1 MQIFP
6 DVLQKSTIK
15 IQYFIHVC
23 RSVRRALAATK
34 KNYILANETM
44 SCETSFLSR
53 GSSIRRRPRTPITDI
68 DGVSIR
74 ERRSS
79 APDALFLYFFLSPG
93 QGITIFCITKTAI
106 SQWLGTS
113 STKTNISTDQ
123 LITWDFSAFLK
134 LFCHKILYRKI
145 RKKFV
150 KLYSFWHSK
159 KFRAQVVEA

>member
-15 IQYFIHVC
+15 IQCFIHVC

-34 KNYILANETM
+34 KNYIRANETM

-53 GSSIRRRPRTPITDI
+53 GSSIRRRPRTTITDI

-93 QGITIFCITKTAI
+93 QGITIFCITEMAT
-106 SQWLGTS
+106 SQWLGIS
-113 STKTNISTDQ
+113 STKTNTSTD
-123 LITWDFSAFLK
+123 
-134 LFCHKILYRKI
+134 
-145 RKKFV
+145 
-150 KLYSFWHSK
+150 
-159 KFRAQVVEA
+159 